1 MVRYNHTVMPWS
13 EDWRHQERPDADQIP
28 TAYRTFDRRSNKLML
43 GYFGGVVVLSYVL
56 LSTIA
61 TQPTLVA
68 GIPVLMW
75 VMVAI
80 ALLILIGLY
89 FTTRQDRS
97 STATTREESTVA
109 DEQGQG

>member
-1 MVRYNHTVMPWS
+1 VPWS
-13 EDWRHQERPDADQIP
+13 ENWRHQDRPDADQIP
-28 TAYRTFDRRSNKLML
+28 TAYRTFDRRSNRLIL
-43 GYFGGVVVLSYVL
+43 GYFGGVIVLSYVL
-56 LSTIA
+56 LSTIG

-75 VMVAI
+75 VMVGV

-97 STATTREESTVA
+97 SSASSRKTSTVA
-109 DEQGQG
+109 DERSQR

>member
-1 MVRYNHTVMPWS
+1 MSWS
-13 EDWRHQERPDADQIP
+13 EDWRHQERPDADQIS
-28 TAYRTFDRRSNKLML
+28 TAYRTFNRRSNRLIL

-68 GIPVLMW
+68 GIPILMW
-75 VMVAI
+75 VMIGI

-89 FTTRQDRS
+89 LTTRQDRS
-97 STATTREESTVA
+97 SSASTQEASTVA
-109 DEQGQG
+109 DERGQG